1 MATHYDSNLYTTT
14 TTVYNNAQSESVI
27 PPLALNPGL
36 RNIKLKIPTLSGLGI
51 NLSEWTQRKTGSGQ
65 SIQYHPQWCKFVS
78 PENKFDFK
86 SVPFSLLGV
95 YPNTSSTGAVIGMG
109 FTQPKIWVSSAAKNN
124 YFSSDPDIVG
134 GDSSLEASSTAF
146 GSYKKTRGSS
156 PYRRII
162 PTGYQFC
169 IVEGSSQT
177 SKGLVRLEDA
187 TYFTGDL
194 FENYYPVLNN
204 TWEPNTDNPSEG
216 YNYPNFLEKDS
227 SNSIDFAAG
236 PFQRG
241 IFCLTNYNNNN
252 YSTNKRCFGIMNI
265 DTDTSGFCD
274 TLIGAGIS
282 GETTRM
288 AAVGARAGESS
299 YVRYRPILIPCQ
311 DPDTLAFSNNII
323 NSYKVSPGSEAALDS
338 PHWDY
343 GGSGGTLGISPFT
356 FVYDDE
362 NDNWYLLSL
371 NFFLTTTKEKVC
383 YLELQLI
390 SISNG
395 NYKCYLTKMFN
406 LQEPEPEPGPG
417 DYDDE
422 DIEPGV
428 GDGEDPYEDI
438 DNSNEPA
445 SVGGDHD
452 LEDHITD
459 VDDTPNTSYESFIAA
474 TNYFGSYKLSLQN
487 LQNYADTLKVLYDHS
502 TDVFGSA
509 YSAYAN
515 RITEGTTSLIMLPYS
530 TWKTAADAEGPA
542 DYTHGEFAIG
552 GAGIKASG
560 ASFTEYVLGSTGA
573 FDNAD
578 LMNTYTKRWTVQLD
592 PIIRKFDNF
601 LDYAPYSKASIFI
614 PYVGQFELPINLIQ
628 SAKNDAHKIGLRVK
642 FGLNISNGDVIAIFE
657 AEIKNSENNW
667 TYTPLG
673 TWTGNCARSIRLSV
687 SDDSQAIREGV
698 RALTSMVSF
707 AASGGAAGAVMG
719 QSSQGVSNSR
729 KGMDPTQT
737 TQTWGDMDTA
747 SNSSSHGSSV
757 SFSGNAS
764 SAMPNAISPGQHL
777 IGGASTA
784 GELGW
789 LGIQKIVV
797 KVERPIW
804 WMPGRYANLFGY
816 PTKRYATLRNL
827 SGFATVSRIHLRCSA
842 TGPEK
847 EEIERLLSEGVIFGG
862 T

>member
-1 MATHYDSNLYTTT
+1 MANYTGTINVPTRFVYKNQTAFDQNTPSYNTRWSNVQIHIPSPSQIIEQFGDPHYFTNDSQQTRPYYFLET
-14 TTVYNNAQSESVI
+14 
-27 PPLALNPGL
+27 
-36 RNIKLKIPTLSGLGI
+36 KIGDTP
-51 NLSEWTQRKTGSGQ
+51 
-65 SIQYHPQWCKFVS
+65 
-78 PENKFDFK
+78 FDFK
-86 SVPFSLLGV
+86 NVPISFIVPQNSDGNVGLSANSPMDFLYDDPAIREEIDADKYGVVFRSGSNIQTAFLSQGHAGEDIPETPQSSTSGIIPNIMTFIKNNTLNSANVIGLKNTYIADKDAYLCVDLLNNYNLMYKDYQGTGTVEGASLRD
-95 YPNTSSTGAVIGMG
+95 TSSNRTFTYKGASHNNAAMDVLTYYRGEG
-109 FTQPKIWVSSAAKNN
+109 KTLYAKNTN
-124 YFSSDPDIVG
+124 NGYTNINIGLLSYNFRVYYTYAPTGGRDPYRTYQYITRSSWGYAFLYDGTDVWILIGSYYHNRPLDNGSTLIENVGEMLTWTLCKVNDIPTSWPDW
-134 GDSSLEASSTAF
+134 SSLDGRWTASPSYP
-146 GSYKKTRGSS
+146 GSNIRMNDT
-156 PYRRII
+156 
-162 PTGYQFC
+162 
-169 IVEGSSQT
+169 
-177 SKGLVRLEDA
+177 
-187 TYFTGDL
+187 
-194 FENYYPVLNN
+194 
-204 TWEPNTDNPSEG
+204 
-216 YNYPNFLEKDS
+216 FLELL
-227 SNSIDFAAG
+227 NIEAG
-236 PFQRG
+236 P
-241 IFCLTNYNNNN
+241 
-252 YSTNKRCFGIMNI
+252 
-265 DTDTSGFCD
+265 
-274 TLIGAGIS
+274 
-282 GETTRM
+282 
-288 AAVGARAGESS
+288 
-299 YVRYRPILIPCQ
+299 
-311 DPDTLAFSNNII
+311 
-323 NSYKVSPGSEAALDS
+323 
-338 PHWDY
+338 
-343 GGSGGTLGISPFT
+343 
-356 FVYDDE
+356 
-362 NDNWYLLSL
+362 
-371 NFFLTTTKEKVC
+371 
-383 YLELQLI
+383 
-390 SISNG
+390 
-395 NYKCYLTKMFN
+395 
-406 LQEPEPEPGPG
+406 EPPGPG

-438 DNSNEPA
+438 DNSDEPA
-445 SVGGDHD
+445 TVGGDHD

-459 VDDTPNTSYESFIAA
+459 VDDTPNTSYESFIAS

-487 LQNYADTLKVLYDHS
+487 LQNYAETLKVLYEHS
-502 TDVFGSA
+502 TDIAIGSA

-530 TWKTAADAEGPA
+530 TWKTTADSQGPA
-542 DYTHGEFAIG
+542 DYTNGEFAIG

-560 ASFTEYVLGSTGA
+560 ASFTEYVLGATGA

-657 AEIKNSENNW
+657 AEIKNSENDW

-789 LGIQKIVV
+789 LGVQNIVV

-804 WMPGRYANLFGY
+804 WMPGKYANLFGY